1 MNKIIKIANHELNEY
16 KEKINAAYIVEL
28 DGKKIKNW
36 NDYINLTT
44 PLFKIENLEYG
55 YNQHIDNMSDR
66 DYYLKVNSILL
77 IVHNYDEFMKS
88 NRKDKMLFE
97 EAYREDILPWYDSEI
112 VKCRVEGK
120 RVDFNVLLIEN

>member
-44 PLFKIENLEYG
+44 PLFKIQNLEYG

-97 EAYREDILPWYDSEI
+97 EAYREDILSWYDSEI

>member
-36 NDYINLTT
+36 NDYINLIT

-66 DYYLKVNSILL
+66 DYYLKVNSFLL

-97 EAYREDILPWYDSEI
+97 EAYREDILPWYDNEI
-112 VKCRVEGK
+112 VECRVEGK

>member
-44 PLFKIENLEYG
+44 PLFKIQNLEYG

-112 VKCRVEGK
+112 VECRVEGK

>member
-55 YNQHIDNMSDR
+55 YNQHIDNLS
-66 DYYLKVNSILL
+66 L
-77 IVHNYDEFMKS
+77 IH
-88 NRKDKMLFE
+88 
-97 EAYREDILPWYDSEI
+97 I
-112 VKCRVEGK
+112 
-120 RVDFNVLLIEN
+120 

>member
-16 KEKINAAYIVEL
+16 KEKIKAEYIVEL

-36 NDYINLTT
+36 NDYINFAT
-44 PLFKIENLEYG
+44 PLFKIQNLEYG
-55 YNQHIDNMSDR
+55 YNQHTDNMSDR

-77 IVHNYDEFMKS
+77 IVYNYDEFMKS
-88 NRKDKMLFE
+88 NRKDKLLFE
-97 EAYREDILPWYDSEI
+97 EAYREDILPWYDREI

-120 RVDFNVLLIEN
+120 RIDFNVLLIEE